1 MIILKADGIKKYFS
15 SPGSGFF
22 SRSGAPVKAVDGVDI
37 SIEAGESLGLVGE
50 SGCGKSTLA
59 RVLLRLI
66 KPTTGKV
73 FLDGIDFFALKGRD
87 LRKTR
92 RRIQMIFQDPYSS
105 LNPRM
110 TVGNTI
116 AEGIKVH
123 KIVKRKDVRTR
134 VHSLLDKVGLPPA
147 AESRY
152 PHEFSGGQRQRVG
165 IARALAVEPDI
176 IIADEPVAAL
186 DLSVQAK
193 IINLLRDLKE
203 DMGLTYLF
211 VSHDLGVIKHV
222 SDKVA
227 VMYLGRIVEL
237 SDKESL
243 FSDPLHPYT
252 RGLLASIPSLER
264 GGKKLKAAI
273 RGEVP
278 SPVNLPA
285 GCSFCPRCP
294 EATER
299 CKLEFPPFVTINGG
313 RKVRCWLYS

>member
-1 MIILKADGIKKYFS
+1 MKILRAEGIKKYFS
-15 SPGSGFF
+15 SPGGGFF
-22 SRSGAPVKAVDGVDI
+22 SRPGALVKAVDGVDI

-59 RVLLRLI
+59 RILLRLI
-66 KPTTGKV
+66 EPTAGKV
-73 FLDGIDFFALKGRD
+73 FLDGIDFLALKGKE

-116 AEGIKVH
+116 AEGIKIH
-123 KIVKRKDVRTR
+123 KVVERKKVRTR

-152 PHEFSGGQRQRVG
+152 PHEFSGGQRQRIG

-176 IIADEPVAAL
+176 VIADEPVAAL
-186 DLSVQAK
+186 DLSVQAQ

-211 VSHDLGVIKHV
+211 IAHDLGVIKHV
-222 SDKVA
+222 SDNVA
-227 VMYLGRIVEL
+227 VMYLGKIVEL

-252 RGLLASIPSLER
+252 RGLLASIPRLEP

-285 GCSFCPRCP
+285 GCSFYPRCP

-299 CKLEFPPFVTINGG
+299 CRLAPPPLVTTRGG
-313 RKVRCWLYS
+313 RSVRCWLYS